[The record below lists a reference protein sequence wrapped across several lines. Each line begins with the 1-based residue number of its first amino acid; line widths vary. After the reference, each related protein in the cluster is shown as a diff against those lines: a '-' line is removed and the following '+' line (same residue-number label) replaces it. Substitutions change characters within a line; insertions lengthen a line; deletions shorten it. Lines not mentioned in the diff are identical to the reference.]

1 MGITQ
6 TSLIKKIFM
15 ALTGLF
21 LAFFLIIHLLGNL
34 QLLLP
39 EAVAHEQFNSYSHFL
54 SSLFIIKVVS
64 YVLYAS
70 ILYHVIDA
78 LWITYDNWKANDK
91 SYKKDNRGEV
101 SGWISRNM
109 GILGLLIFLFLV
121 IHFKDYWYVYK
132 HGTPPVD
139 AMDAEGNADLYII
152 VMNSFKELWYVILYV
167 VAILTLGFH
176 LLHGISSAFRTLG
189 VYHPKYVKWLK
200 YLGYAF
206 SVMIT
211 FGFVIIPII
220 IYLKQL

>member
-6 TSLIKKIFM
+6 TTLIKKIIM

-39 EAVAHEQFNSYSHFL
+39 EQEGHLQFNAYSHL
-54 SSLFIIKVVS
+54 LGGNIIIKMVS

-70 ILYHVIDA
+70 ILFHAFDA
-78 LWITYDNWKANDK
+78 LILFIENRKANDQN
-91 SYKKDNRGEV
+91 YKTDNRAEV

-109 GILGLLIFLFLV
+109 GILGSLILIFLV

-132 HGTPPVD
+132 FGSPPLD
-139 AMDAEGNADLYII
+139 ADGNKDLYTI
-152 VMNSFKELWYVILYV
+152 VINSFQELWYVVLYV
-167 VAILTLGFH
+167 IAIIALGLH
-176 LLHGISSAFRTLG
+176 LMHGVSSAFRTLG
-189 VYHPKYVKWLK
+189 VYHLKFIKWIKYG
-200 YLGYAF
+200 GYAF
-206 SVMIT
+206 SILIT
-211 FGFVIIPII
+211 TGFTIIPII

>member
-6 TSLIKKIFM
+6 TTLIKKILM
-15 ALTGLF
+15 AITGLF

-39 EAVAHEQFNSYSHFL
+39 EEVAHTSFNAYSHFL
-54 SSLFIIKVVS
+54 SSLLPIKMVS

-78 LWITYDNWKANDK
+78 LWITLANNKANDK
-91 SYKKDNRGEV
+91 SYNSDNRAEV
-101 SGWISRNM
+101 SDWISRNM
-109 GILGLLIFLFLV
+109 GLLGSLILIFLV

-132 HGTPPVD
+132 FGTLPLD
-139 AMDAEGNADLYII
+139 ADGNKDLYII
-152 VMNSFKELWYVILYV
+152 VIESFKTWYYAIGYV
-167 VAILTLGFH
+167 VAIIALGLH
-176 LLHGISSAFRTLG
+176 LIHGVSSAFRTLG
-189 VYHPKYVKWLK
+189 VYHPKYIKWIK

-211 FGFVIIPII
+211 IGFAIIPIFTYI
-220 IYLKQL
+220 KQL